1 MQSLG
6 ELIFDL
12 ECKAK
17 SDWAFQEEMTSMYEQ
32 DAKDATIILKFM
44 TNQFDENK
52 GLEKACEYLNTLDT
66 CIREAICNSIADDK
80 GNDFLVEHF
89 GWSAK

>member
-1 MQSLG
+1 MQSLS
-6 ELIFDL
+6 ELIFDC

-17 SDWAFQEEMTSMYEQ
+17 SDWAIEEDMASMYEQ

-44 TNQFDENK
+44 TNPFDENK
-52 GLEKACEYLNTLDT
+52 GLEKAYEHLDTLDT
-66 CIREAICNSIADDK
+66 SIREAICDAIADDK

-89 GWSAK
+89 GWSVK